1 MSVRDLP
8 DRHCPMPNKTKGAA
22 WQQKEQKMKN
32 KKLSVRFMTESA
44 VIAALYAAA
53 TYLSAAF
60 SLAYGPVQFRLS
72 EALTVLCTL
81 TPAAIPGLTIGC
93 IIGNISSPM
102 GIWDVLFG
110 SAATLLGAITGRM
123 LRNVQIKKLPVLSSL
138 MPVLFNAV
146 IVGLEIVMLTP
157 VEGGKLTAFAIS
169 ALEVGAGEL
178 AVCLVLGLPLY
189 SALKHTKLFK

>member
-1 MSVRDLP
+1 
-8 DRHCPMPNKTKGAA
+8 
-22 WQQKEQKMKN
+22 MKN
-32 KKLSVRFMTESA
+32 KKLSVRFLTESA

-72 EALTVLCTL
+72 EALTVLSTL
-81 TPAAIPGLTIGC
+81 TPAAPGLTIGC

-110 SAATLLGAITGRM
+110 SAATLLGAVTGRM

-138 MPVLFNAV
+138 MPVIFNAV

-189 SALKHTKLFK
+189 SALRHTKLFK

>member
-1 MSVRDLP
+1 
-8 DRHCPMPNKTKGAA
+8 
-22 WQQKEQKMKN
+22 MKN
-32 KKLSVRFMTESA
+32 KKLSVRFLTESA

-72 EALTVLCTL
+72 EALTVLSTL

-110 SAATLLGAITGRM
+110 SAATLLGAVTGRM

-138 MPVLFNAV
+138 MPVIFNAV

-157 VEGGKLTAFAIS
+157 VEGGKLPHRVALLKAADAAVVAVAAGRFGSAATRPGRDLAAVQLLGHPRSRSSTRRLSRPIS
-169 ALEVGAGEL
+169 DSE
-178 AVCLVLGLPLY
+178 
-189 SALKHTKLFK
+189 

>member
-1 MSVRDLP
+1 
-8 DRHCPMPNKTKGAA
+8 
-22 WQQKEQKMKN
+22 MKN
-32 KKLSVRFMTESA
+32 KKLSVRFLTESA

-72 EALTVLCTL
+72 EALTVLSTL
-81 TPAAIPGLTIGC
+81 
-93 IIGNISSPM
+93 
-102 GIWDVLFG
+102 G
-110 SAATLLGAITGRM
+110 SAATLLGAVTGRM

-138 MPVLFNAV
+138 MPVIFNAV

-189 SALKHTKLFK
+189 SALRHTKLFK

>member
-1 MSVRDLP
+1 M
-8 DRHCPMPNKTKGAA
+8 AA
-22 WQQKEQKMKN
+22 KRSRKMKN
-32 KKLSVRFMTESA
+32 KKLSVRFLTESA

-72 EALTVLCTL
+72 EALTVLSTL

-110 SAATLLGAITGRM
+110 SAATLLGAVTGRM
-123 LRNVQIKKLPVLSSL
+123 LRNVQIKKLPVRMILAGSFFIPAL
-138 MPVLFNAV
+138 C
-146 IVGLEIVMLTP
+146 
-157 VEGGKLTAFAIS
+157 KDS
-169 ALEVGAGEL
+169 A
-178 AVCLVLGLPLY
+178 
-189 SALKHTKLFK
+189 HR

>member
-1 MSVRDLP
+1 
-8 DRHCPMPNKTKGAA
+8 
-22 WQQKEQKMKN
+22 MKN

-81 TPAAIPGLTIGC
+81 TPAAIPGRLTIGC

>member
-1 MSVRDLP
+1 
-8 DRHCPMPNKTKGAA
+8 
-22 WQQKEQKMKN
+22 MKN
-32 KKLSVRFMTESA
+32 KKLSVRFLTESA

-72 EALTVLCTL
+72 EALTVLSTL

-110 SAATLLGAITGRM
+110 SAATLLGAVTGRM
-123 LRNVQIKKLPVLSSL
+123 LRNVQIKKLPVLSS
-138 MPVLFNAV
+138 VIFNAV

-189 SALKHTKLFK
+189 SALRHTKLFK

>member
-1 MSVRDLP
+1 
-8 DRHCPMPNKTKGAA
+8 
-22 WQQKEQKMKN
+22 MKN
-32 KKLSVRFMTESA
+32 KKLSVRFLTESA

-72 EALTVLCTL
+72 EALTVLSTL

-102 GIWDVLFG
+102 GIWDV
-110 SAATLLGAITGRM
+110 AATLLGAVTGRM

-138 MPVLFNAV
+138 MPVIFNAV

-178 AVCLVLGLPLY
+178 VVCLVLGLPLY
-189 SALKHTKLFK
+189 SALRHTKLFK

>member
-1 MSVRDLP
+1 
-8 DRHCPMPNKTKGAA
+8 
-22 WQQKEQKMKN
+22 MKN
-32 KKLSVRFMTESA
+32 KKLSVRFLTESA

-72 EALTVLCTL
+72 EALTVLSTL
-81 TPAAIPGLTIGC
+81 TPAAIPGL

-110 SAATLLGAITGRM
+110 SAATLLGAVTGRM

-138 MPVLFNAV
+138 MPVIFNAV

-189 SALKHTKLFK
+189 SALRHTKLFK

>member
-1 MSVRDLP
+1 
-8 DRHCPMPNKTKGAA
+8 
-22 WQQKEQKMKN
+22 MKN
-32 KKLSVRFMTESA
+32 KKLSVRFLTESA

-72 EALTVLCTL
+72 EALTVLSTL

-102 GIWDVLFG
+102 GMGIWDVLFG
-110 SAATLLGAITGRM
+110 SAATLLGAVTGRM

-138 MPVLFNAV
+138 MPVIFNAV

-178 AVCLVLGLPLY
+178 VVCLVLGLPLY
-189 SALKHTKLFK
+189 SALRHTKLFK

>member
-1 MSVRDLP
+1 
-8 DRHCPMPNKTKGAA
+8 
-22 WQQKEQKMKN
+22 MKN
-32 KKLSVRFMTESA
+32 KKLSVRFLTESA

-72 EALTVLCTL
+72 EALTVLSPL
-81 TPAAIPGLTIGC
+81 TAAAIPGLTIGC

-110 SAATLLGAITGRM
+110 SAATLLGAVTG
-123 LRNVQIKKLPVLSSL
+123 L
-138 MPVLFNAV
+138 
-146 IVGLEIVMLTP
+146 LTP
-157 VEGGKLTAFAIS
+157 GEGGKLTAFAIS
-169 ALEVGAGEL
+169 ALEGGAGEL

-189 SALKHTKLFK
+189 SALRHTKLFK

>member
-1 MSVRDLP
+1 
-8 DRHCPMPNKTKGAA
+8 
-22 WQQKEQKMKN
+22 MKN
-32 KKLSVRFMTESA
+32 KKLSVRFLTESA

-72 EALTVLCTL
+72 EALTVLSTL

-110 SAATLLGAITGRM
+110 GDSSRRSDRAYAQKCADKKTPGA
-123 LRNVQIKKLPVLSSL
+123 LV
-138 MPVLFNAV
+138 AY
-146 IVGLEIVMLTP
+146 
-157 VEGGKLTAFAIS
+157 
-169 ALEVGAGEL
+169 AG
-178 AVCLVLGLPLY
+178 Y
-189 SALKHTKLFK
+189 IQRRHSRT

>member
-1 MSVRDLP
+1 
-8 DRHCPMPNKTKGAA
+8 
-22 WQQKEQKMKN
+22 MKN
-32 KKLSVRFMTESA
+32 KKLSVRFLTESA

-72 EALTVLCTL
+72 EALTVLSTL

-102 GIWDVLFG
+102 GIWDVL
-110 SAATLLGAITGRM
+110 LPL
-123 LRNVQIKKLPVLSSL
+123 LRNLLRVMPRTICLSKPKVFRLTIQIKKLPVLSSL
-138 MPVLFNAV
+138 MPVIFNAV

-178 AVCLVLGLPLY
+178 VVCLVLGLPLY
-189 SALKHTKLFK
+189 SALRHTKLFK

>member
-1 MSVRDLP
+1 
-8 DRHCPMPNKTKGAA
+8 
-22 WQQKEQKMKN
+22 MKN
-32 KKLSVRFMTESA
+32 KKLSVRFLTESA

-72 EALTVLCTL
+72 EALTVLSTL

-110 SAATLLGAITGRM
+110 SAATLLGAVTGRM

-138 MPVLFNAV
+138 MPVIIFNAV

-178 AVCLVLGLPLY
+178 VVCLVLGLPLY
-189 SALKHTKLFK
+189 SALRHTKLFK

>member
-1 MSVRDLP
+1 
-8 DRHCPMPNKTKGAA
+8 
-22 WQQKEQKMKN
+22 MKN
-32 KKLSVRFMTESA
+32 KKLSVRFLTESA

-72 EALTVLCTL
+72 EALTVLSTL

-110 SAATLLGAITGRM
+110 SAATLLGAVTGRM

-138 MPVLFNAV
+138 MPVIFNAV
-146 IVGLEIVMLTP
+146 IVGLEIVMPDPGRGRQAHSIRHIRSGSRSGRTRSLP
-157 VEGGKLTAFAIS
+157 RARTAALFGTQAYEAFQVTFSCGCCYIAI
-169 ALEVGAGEL
+169 
-178 AVCLVLGLPLY
+178 PLY
-189 SALKHTKLFK
+189 GRKGRQQ

>member
-1 MSVRDLP
+1 
-8 DRHCPMPNKTKGAA
+8 
-22 WQQKEQKMKN
+22 MKN
-32 KKLSVRFMTESA
+32 KKLSVRFLTESA

-72 EALTVLCTL
+72 EALTV
-81 TPAAIPGLTIGC
+81 PGLTIGC

-110 SAATLLGAITGRM
+110 SAATLLGAVTGRM

-138 MPVLFNAV
+138 MPVIFNAV

-189 SALKHTKLFK
+189 SALRHTKLFK

>member
-1 MSVRDLP
+1 
-8 DRHCPMPNKTKGAA
+8 
-22 WQQKEQKMKN
+22 MKN

-72 EALTVLCTL
+72 EALTVLC

>member
-1 MSVRDLP
+1 
-8 DRHCPMPNKTKGAA
+8 
-22 WQQKEQKMKN
+22 MKN
-32 KKLSVRFMTESA
+32 KKLSVRFLTESA

-72 EALTVLCTL
+72 EALTVLSTL

-110 SAATLLGAITGRM
+110 SAATLLGAVTGRM

-138 MPVLFNAV
+138 MPVIFNAV

-189 SALKHTKLFK
+189 SALRHTELFK